1 MIGGSLRES
10 SVLSAPVITT
20 GAGGLVE
27 IDIRGGLVLVP
38 GELAADGR
46 APERESGEALG
57 RSRFWPEYTFH
68 AWNWQRSPRPAD
80 QPVPTL
86 QLAGFVSKR
95 FPGRSRPQETQ
106 PST

>member
-10 SVLSAPVITT
+10 SVLPAPVITT

-38 GELAADGR
+38 GELAADGQS
-46 APERESGEALG
+46 PERESGEALG
-57 RSRFWPEYTFH
+57 RSRFWPEYTVH

-80 QPVPTL
+80 RTVPKL
-86 QLAGFVSKR
+86 VLFW
-95 FPGRSRPQETQ
+95 
-106 PST
+106 STRDPPHEP